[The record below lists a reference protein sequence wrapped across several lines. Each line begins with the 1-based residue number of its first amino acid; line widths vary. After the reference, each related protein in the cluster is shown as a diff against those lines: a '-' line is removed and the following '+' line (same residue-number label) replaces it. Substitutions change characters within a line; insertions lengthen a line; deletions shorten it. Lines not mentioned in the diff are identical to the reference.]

1 MPSKNRIRVSAHV
14 LGWTGLLWGVLA
26 LPTQG
31 LLAGDAP
38 PPATEAAKSNQKDG
52 PAAADSVESRPLKD
66 LPVGPFRLDV
76 GGSLRFRF
84 EHQRNFNAQRYAD
97 TRKDTYDEDGF
108 LLQRARLNLNLRL
121 AERARVYTEI
131 QDSRAYD
138 SDFREEDFFANNP
151 YWNDADLR
159 QMYVEWLRIGD
170 SPWGIKIGRQTLF
183 YGDNRIW
190 GPGDWGN
197 VGRYTWDAAKV
208 ILDLPF
214 AETHLLAA
222 NRVRY
227 EPHSF
232 DPRDGRLDAYGAYSM
247 VKNLPMKLDFFWV
260 GKHTDPDLVVN
271 AQGDHLDLDTH
282 TLGGYIADKVKEN
295 WDYAGTLAHT
305 FGDRNGDN
313 VDAWGANARLGYTFD
328 ATWEPRVGGEFSY
341 GSGDR
346 RPGEGA
352 YETFDGVFGAVD
364 ILYYGRMNLFSWMNI
379 QDYQASLSLKPTKRL
394 TLFADWHLFRLD
406 SSRDAWYY
414 VNGQPQRQD
423 PTGRSGSTVGQELD
437 LMLSHKISDH
447 WQVLAGSS
455 HFFPGPF
462 VKNTGPSPEANW
474 LFLQTEFSF

>member
-1 MPSKNRIRVSAHV
+1 MQSKNRIRVSAHV
-14 LGWTGLLWGVLA
+14 LGWAGLLWGVFA
-26 LPTQG
+26 LPTQD

-38 PPATEAAKSNQKDG
+38 PPAAEAATSDQKDG
-52 PAAADSVESRPLKD
+52 QAAADSGEGRPLKD

-97 TRKDTYDEDGF
+97 TRTETYDEDGF

-121 AERARVYTEI
+121 AEGAHVYTEI

-138 SDFREEDFFANNP
+138 SDFREEDFFTNNP

-170 SPWGIKIGRQTLF
+170 SAWGIKVGRQTIF

-232 DPRDGRLDAYGAYSM
+232 DPRDGRLDAYGAYAM

-260 GKHTDPDLVVN
+260 GKYTDPDLVVN
-271 AQGDHLDLDTH
+271 AQGDRLDLDTH
-282 TLGGYIADKVKEN
+282 TLGGYIAGKVKES

-305 FGDRNGDN
+305 SGDRNGDS

-328 ATWEPRVGGEFSY
+328 APWEPRIGGEFSY
-341 GSGDR
+341 GSGPPAGGRRLRDLRRRLRGRRHSLLRSHESVLLDEHPGLPGFSESQTDQEAHVVRRLAPVPPRFQQGRMVLCQRPAATTRPNGTIRLCR
-346 RPGEGA
+346 RPGTRSHA
-352 YETFDGVFGAVD
+352 
-364 ILYYGRMNLFSWMNI
+364 
-379 QDYQASLSLKPTKRL
+379 
-394 TLFADWHLFRLD
+394 
-406 SSRDAWYY
+406 
-414 VNGQPQRQD
+414 QPQ
-423 PTGRSGSTVGQELD
+423 GQ
-437 LMLSHKISDH
+437 
-447 WQVLAGSS
+447 
-455 HFFPGPF
+455 
-462 VKNTGPSPEANW
+462 
-474 LFLQTEFSF
+474 